1 MKELAIINEQ
11 LAIVA
16 SETLGG
22 ALAPGGRRPRRPQAS
37 SPANGTKTR
46 QKRMQSRKRLW
57 VADEVRK
64 RIFNH
69 KEHIEHKEHKKWKA
83 VTE

>member
-1 MKELAIINEQ
+1 MKELAIIYEQ

-37 SPANGTKTR
+37 SPANGKPPCRLSKTPP
-46 QKRMQSRKRLW
+46 KILAAKNAKNAKKKIARLSL
-57 VADEVRK
+57 
-64 RIFNH
+64 
-69 KEHIEHKEHKKWKA
+69 
-83 VTE
+83 